1 MIIAG
6 CFLQSRATRANE
18 VGSDMMFDLWKY
30 RTGEGDTGL
39 LTGKP
44 SKPEAAKPPPITAH
58 VTGTIYYKQRITL
71 LPNDVVEV
79 QLLDISRQDTPA
91 AIIARQ
97 NITQTDRVSIPFKL
111 SYDPTNINPAHKFA
125 VLARILSNGQVRFK
139 NSADC
144 YVITYGHPNHVDIL
158 VEMTSPD
165 SPDKQ
170 GVQTDSA
177 VRGYIGTYKRTF
189 MGAGGTVEETL
200 HIRSNET
207 AELHSSYT
215 KGAVQQVGVWSPE
228 GKQLAV
234 TLTQKNGAYI
244 NPERIVFE
252 LKGGTLEAVEF
263 DRNAYGPQYI
273 FMRTIVP
280 GNKK

>member
-6 CFLQSRATRANE
+6 CFLQSRAARANE

-30 RTGEGDTGL
+30 RTGDDNTGL

-44 SKPEAAKPPPITAH
+44 SKPKAAKPPPITAH

-111 SYDPTNINPAHKFA
+111 SYDPTNINPAHTYA
-125 VLARILSNGQVRFK
+125 VQAHILRNGQVQFMNK
-139 NSADC
+139 VPC
-144 YVITYGHPNHVDIL
+144 YVITHGHPNT
-158 VEMTSPD
+158 VEVLLTKTETTSVNETGPSHD
-165 SPDKQ
+165 SD
-170 GVQTDSA
+170 VSA
-177 VRGYIGTYKRTF
+177 FVGTYKRTF
-189 MGAGGTVEETL
+189 TGAGGTVEETL
-200 HIRSNET
+200 DIRNNET
-207 AELHSSYT
+207 VELHSIYT
-215 KGAVQQVGVWSPE
+215 KGMVQQAGVWSPE

-252 LKGGTLEAVEF
+252 LKGSTLEAVEF
-263 DRNAYGPQYI
+263 DRNAYGPQYK
-273 FMRTIVP
+273 FMRIIVP
-280 GNKK
+280 EYKK